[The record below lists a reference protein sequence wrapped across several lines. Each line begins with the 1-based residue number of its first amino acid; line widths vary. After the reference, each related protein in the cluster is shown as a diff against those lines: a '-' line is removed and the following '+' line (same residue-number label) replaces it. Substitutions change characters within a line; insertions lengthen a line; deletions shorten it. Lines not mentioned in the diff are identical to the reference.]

1 MLINEL
7 EELEDIL
14 DSIVAEDEEEP
25 KLLDSDD
32 ELECVETCMQL
43 MTDYID
49 ENPTAISEPDFHEEM
64 VENVKELFLIEFGYF
79 FFDTQRE
86 NFEDELEETIE
97 VAAKLFY
104 EQIIP
109 QRSFDF
115 SFVKTLPNIEK
126 IKEQITKLKNKP
138 QPTQRTKEWYEHR
151 HNLITASNAYKAFEN
166 ESSRNQL
173 IYEKCVPLKQFIES
187 DTDTTVI
194 QKTHTPVN
202 INTAMHWGQ
211 KYEPLSVMIYE
222 DKYKTTV
229 GDFGCIQ
236 HETYHFLGA
245 SPDGINID
253 PKSQRYGRMLEIKNP
268 VNRDIDGVPKKE
280 YWIQMQLQMETCDL
294 DECDFLE
301 TQFSEYENEDAFNN
315 DGEFSETEN
324 GDMKGVIM
332 YFSSNEGVP
341 IYKYKPLHIDC
352 YEEFETWEQQQMTE
366 QENSANTW
374 IKNIYWKLEECSCV
388 LVLRNKKWFQ
398 DNIGEMEKL
407 WKIVEKERIEGY
419 SHRAPVKRVKSQVVP
434 SENTIGSQSGCL
446 ININKINGKTNVS
459 QEIIAESPPQT
470 IRIRTESIDETKQS
484 IQENM

>member
-14 DSIVAEDEEEP
+14 DTIVAEDEDDP
-25 KLLDSDD
+25 KLLESDD
-32 ELECVETCMQL
+32 EVECVETCMQL
-43 MTDYID
+43 MSDYID

-64 VENVKELFLIEFGYF
+64 VENIKELFLIEFGYF
-79 FFDTQRE
+79 FFDAQRE
-86 NFEDELEETIE
+86 NFEEELEETIE

-104 EQIIP
+104 SQIIP
-109 QRSFDF
+109 QRSYDSTFI
-115 SFVKTLPNIEK
+115 KTPPNVEK

-173 IYEKCVPLKQFIES
+173 IYEKCLPLKEISVQETS
-187 DTDTTVI
+187 
-194 QKTHTPVN
+194 TPVN
-202 INTAMHWGQ
+202 VNTAMHWGQ

-222 DKYKTTV
+222 EKYNTKL

-236 HETYHFLGA
+236 HETYKFLGA

-253 PKSQRYGRMLEIKNP
+253 QTSQRYGRMLEIKNP
-268 VNRDIDGVPKKE
+268 VNREIDGVPKKE

-301 TQFSEYENEDAFNN
+301 TQFVEYENEDAFKN
-315 DGEFSETEN
+315 DGDFAETTS

-332 YFSSNEGVP
+332 YFSSKECAP
-341 IYKYKPLHIDC
+341 IYKYKPLHIKC
-352 YEEFETWEQQQMTE
+352 YEDFEVWEQEQMTE
-366 QENSANTW
+366 QENASNTW

-388 LVLRNKKWFQ
+388 LVLRNNKWFQ
-398 DNIGEMEKL
+398 DNIGQMEEL
-407 WKIVEKERIEGY
+407 WKIVEKERVQGY
-419 SHRAPVKRVKSQVVP
+419 SHRAPIKRVKPQIAPTEIIAS
-434 SENTIGSQSGCL
+434 SQSGCL
-446 ININKINGKTNVS
+446 ININKINGKTNVT
-459 QEIIAESPPQT
+459 QETIAGTPPQV

-484 IQENM
+484 IKEG

>member
-14 DSIVAEDEEEP
+14 DTIDAEDEEDP
-25 KLLDSDD
+25 RLLESDD
-32 ELECVETCMQL
+32 EVECVETCMQL
-43 MTDYID
+43 MSDYID

-64 VENVKELFLIEFGYF
+64 MENIKELFMIEFGYF

-86 NFEDELEETIE
+86 NFEEELEEIID

-104 EQIIP
+104 GQIIP
-109 QRSFDF
+109 ERSYNSTFI
-115 SFVKTLPNIEK
+115 KTTPSVDKIEQQI
-126 IKEQITKLKNKP
+126 IKLENKP
-138 QPTQRTKEWYEHR
+138 QPQQRTKEWYEHR

-173 IYEKCVPLKQFIES
+173 IYEKCVPLKDFSSVVVVEQ
-187 DTDTTVI
+187 TPN
-194 QKTHTPVN
+194 PVN
-202 INTAMHWGQ
+202 VNTAMHWGQ

-222 DKYKTTV
+222 DKYKTKV

-236 HETYHFLGA
+236 HDTYRFLGA

-253 PKSQRYGRMLEIKNP
+253 KTSPRYGRMLEIKNP
-268 VNRDIDGVPKKE
+268 VSREIDGVPKKE

-301 TQFSEYENEDAFNN
+301 TQFVEYENQDAFEN
-315 DGEFSETEN
+315 DGDFTETKN

-332 YFSSNEGVP
+332 YFSSKEGVP
-341 IYKYKPLHIDC
+341 IYKYKPLHINCCEDFELW
-352 YEEFETWEQQQMTE
+352 EEEQFSE
-366 QENSANTW
+366 QEKLKNTW
-374 IKNIYWKLEECSCV
+374 IKNIYWKLEEISCV

-398 DNIGEMEKL
+398 DNISELDVL
-407 WKIVEKERIEGY
+407 WKIVEKERIQGY
-419 SHRAPVKRVKSQVVP
+419 SHRIPVKRIKQVASDTLQP
-434 SENTIGSQSGCL
+434 TSGCL

-459 QEIIAESPPQT
+459 QETVMGTACSPPSI
-470 IRIRTESIDETKQS
+470 IRIRTESIDETKQT
-484 IQENM
+484 IQEKI

>member
-14 DSIVAEDEEEP
+14 ESIVAEDEDDP
-25 KLLDSDD
+25 KLLESDD
-32 ELECVETCMQL
+32 EVECVETCMQL
-43 MTDYID
+43 MSDYID

-64 VENVKELFLIEFGYF
+64 VENIKELFLIEFGYF
-79 FFDTQRE
+79 FFDAQRE
-86 NFEDELEETIE
+86 NFEEELEEIIE

-104 EQIIP
+104 SQIIP
-109 QRSFDF
+109 QRSYD
-115 SFVKTLPNIEK
+115 STFVKTAPNVEK

-138 QPTQRTKEWYEHR
+138 QPVQRTKEWYEHR

-173 IYEKCVPLKQFIES
+173 IYEKCLPLKEISVQE
-187 DTDTTVI
+187 TTA
-194 QKTHTPVN
+194 PVN
-202 INTAMHWGQ
+202 VNTAMHWGQ

-222 DKYKTTV
+222 DKYNTKL

-236 HETYHFLGA
+236 HETYKFLGA

-253 PKSQRYGRMLEIKNP
+253 QTSPRYGRMLEIKNP
-268 VNRDIDGVPKKE
+268 VNREIDGVPKKE

-301 TQFSEYENEDAFNN
+301 TQFMEYENEDAFKN
-315 DGEFSETEN
+315 DGDFAETTS

-332 YFSSNEGVP
+332 YFSSKEGAPV
-341 IYKYKPLHIDC
+341 YKYKPLSIEC
-352 YEEFETWEQQQMTE
+352 YEDFELWEELQFAE
-366 QENSANTW
+366 QEVAENTW

-388 LVLRNKKWFQ
+388 LVLRNKNWFQ
-398 DNIGEMEKL
+398 DNIGAMEEL
-407 WKIVEKERIEGY
+407 WRIVEKERVHGY
-419 SHRAPVKRVKSQVVP
+419 SHRAPIKRVKPQIAP
-434 SENTIGSQSGCL
+434 TENIASSQSGCL
-446 ININKINGKTNVS
+446 ININKINGKTNVT
-459 QEIIAESPPQT
+459 QETIAGSPPQV

-484 IQENM
+484 IQENI

>member
-14 DSIVAEDEEEP
+14 DSIVAENEDDP
-25 KLLDSDD
+25 KLLEIDD
-32 ELECVETCMQL
+32 EVECVETCMQL
-43 MTDYID
+43 MSDYID

-79 FFDTQRE
+79 FFDAQRE
-86 NFEDELEETIE
+86 NFEEELEEIIE
-97 VAAKLFY
+97 VSAKLFY
-104 EQIIP
+104 SQIIP
-109 QRSFDF
+109 QRSYDSTFI
-115 SFVKTLPNIEK
+115 KTAPNVEK
-126 IKEQITKLKNKP
+126 IKEQIVKLKNKP

-173 IYEKCVPLKQFIES
+173 IYEKCLPLKEISVQETS
-187 DTDTTVI
+187 
-194 QKTHTPVN
+194 TPVN
-202 INTAMHWGQ
+202 VNTAMHWGQ

-222 DKYKTTV
+222 EKYNTKL

-236 HETYHFLGA
+236 HETYKFLGA

-253 PKSQRYGRMLEIKNP
+253 QTSQRYGRMLEIKNP
-268 VNRDIDGVPKKE
+268 VNREIDGVPKKE

-301 TQFSEYENEDAFNN
+301 TQFVEYENEDAFKN
-315 DGEFSETEN
+315 DGDFAETTS

-332 YFSSNEGVP
+332 YFSSKECAP
-341 IYKYKPLHIDC
+341 IYKYKPLSIEC
-352 YEEFETWEQQQMTE
+352 YEDFEVWEEVQFAE
-366 QENSANTW
+366 QEVAENTW

-398 DNIGEMEKL
+398 DNIGQMEEL
-407 WKIVEKERIEGY
+407 WKIVEKERVQGY
-419 SHRAPVKRVKSQVVP
+419 SHRAPIKRVKPQMVL
-434 SENTIGSQSGCL
+434 SENISASQNGCL
-446 ININKINGKTNVS
+446 ININKINGKTNVT
-459 QEIIAESPPQT
+459 QETIAGTPPQV

-484 IQENM
+484 IKEG